1 MSTGSSNDAIARLR
15 SVALVGL
22 VLAAGLAVW
31 AAVSHRQ
38 EGSGLPK
45 YSQLPAFQ
53 LTGQDGKPWSSAKLD
68 GKVWI
73 ASFVFTTCK
82 NSCPML
88 SLQMKRLSGSL
99 PLGDGFALVS
109 FTVDPDHDTPA
120 RLREYAKA
128 MGADDPRWVFLTG
141 SKKDLKN
148 LIMGGFKLTAEPG
161 DKERDER
168 GNPDILHSS
177 KLVLVDKHGMVRGY
191 YDGLLGSS
199 VEAIRRDA
207 QRVAKEQ

>member
-1 MSTGSSNDAIARLR
+1 MTDTDDSAIARLR
-15 SVALVGL
+15 ALALAGL

-31 AAVSHRQ
+31 VAVAKHR
-38 EGSGLPK
+38 EGSGLTK
-45 YSQLPAFQ
+45 YKQLPAFQ
-53 LTGQDGKPWSSAKLD
+53 LTASDGKAWDSAQLQ

-88 SLQMKRLSGSL
+88 SLQMKRLSSSL

-141 SKKDLKN
+141 TKAKLKA
-148 LIMGGFKLTAEPG
+148 LIQGGFLLTAEPG
-161 DKERDER
+161 DKQRDAR
-168 GNPDILHSS
+168 GAPDILHSS
-177 KLVLVDKHGMVRGY
+177 KLVLVDQHGTVRGY

-199 VEAIRRDA
+199 VEAVRRDA
-207 QRVAKEQ
+207 QRLAKES